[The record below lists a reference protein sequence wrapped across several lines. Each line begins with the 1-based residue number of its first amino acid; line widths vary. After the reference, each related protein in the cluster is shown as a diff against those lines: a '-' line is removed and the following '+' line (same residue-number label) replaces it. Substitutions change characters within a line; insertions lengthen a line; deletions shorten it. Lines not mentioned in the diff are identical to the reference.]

1 MSIELAT
8 KVLTP
13 YTRNCNTGNNYEI
26 QVAFALLRAMGLTNE
41 RIDALTPLIAGI
53 KACNSRY
60 SVPAYIDRIVS
71 TARASPSPAA
81 APAILDGHTIVDIRN
96 TTQDDGDGKTADLI
110 VTTAEG
116 AEFGISVSGGKPSSR
131 GGRIDKCLTNPSAK
145 RLGATAAD
153 IEAIR
158 ALQATA
164 VAEFKAHMTATY
176 GADEASWPE
185 RQKTPA
191 AITAA
196 TAAARIV
203 ADRFATLTA
212 EQQIAIFRDLLRID
226 DVSTMPAD
234 YLALAIPATA
244 AKPLSCKFYK
254 FGEPIFTR
262 WEPRIVADGIWL
274 HLYNCD
280 AVVGKIQVKFNNGV
294 YHKGK
299 TSDLHS
305 SWNFTVNLRDIFQ
318 LKEVTLR

>member
-1 MSIELAT
+1 MSTDLAMNI
-8 KVLTP
+8 LSP

-26 QVAFALLRAMGLTNE
+26 QVVFFLLRALGLTNE
-41 RIDALTPLIAGI
+41 RLDALAPLITSI

-60 SVPAYIDRIVS
+60 SIPAYIDRIVAS
-71 TARASPSPAA
+71 MRSSPSPVSAVA
-81 APAILDGHTIVDIRN
+81 NLDGHTMIDIRN
-96 TTQDDGDGKTADLI
+96 TTQDDDDGKTADLI
-110 VTTAEG
+110 VTTATG
-116 AEFGISVSGGKPSSR
+116 AEFGISVSGGKPSRS
-131 GGRIDKCLTNPSAK
+131 GRIDKCLTNPSAK

-153 IEAIR
+153 IEAIK

-164 VAEFKAHMTATY
+164 IAEFKTYMTATY
-176 GADEASWPE
+176 GPDETAWPE
-185 RQKTPA
+185 RQKTSA

-196 TAAARIV
+196 TGAARIV
-203 ADRFATLTA
+203 ADRFATLPA
-212 EQQIAIFRDLLRID
+212 EQQIAIFCDLLRID

-234 YLALAIPATA
+234 YLALAIPGTAT
-244 AKPLSCKFYK
+244 KPLACKFYK

-262 WEPRIVADGIWL
+262 WEPRVIADGVWL